1 MTTARP
7 TIVLV
12 TTHPALGAVYERH
25 LERFAKV
32 VLVPEIA
39 EFERRALRLRAS
51 LVVVD
56 IGSVGSNDAVV
67 DHIRALRKQPTM
79 KSLQIVVFA
88 AKASSDFVSALHAAG
103 VDDIIL
109 TTHHTPRNVAERL
122 HNFLLL

>member
-1 MTTARP
+1 MPTARP

-12 TTHPALGAVYERH
+12 TTHPALSAVYERH

-39 EFERRALRLRAS
+39 EFERRALRLHAS
-51 LVVVD
+51 LLAIDV
-56 IGSVGSNDAVV
+56 GSVGSHDVVV

-79 KSLQIVVFA
+79 KSLRIVVFA
-88 AKASSDFVSALHAAG
+88 AKASSDFVNALHAAG
-103 VDDIIL
+103 ADDIIL

>member
-1 MTTARP
+1 MPTARP

-12 TTHPALGAVYERH
+12 TTHPALSAVYERH

-39 EFERRALRLRAS
+39 EFERRAIRLHAALLIIDS
-51 LVVVD
+51 
-56 IGSVGSNDAVV
+56 GSVGSHDDVV
-67 DHIRALRKQPTM
+67 GHVRALHKQPTM
-79 KSLQIVVFA
+79 KSLRIVVFA
-88 AKASSDFVSALHAAG
+88 AKASSDFVNALHAAG
-103 VDDIIL
+103 ADDIIL

>member
-1 MTTARP
+1 MAVAKP

-12 TTHPALGAVYERH
+12 TTHAALGAVYERH

-39 EFERRALRLRAS
+39 EFERRALRLRAA
-51 LVVVD
+51 LLVVD
-56 IGSVGSNDAVV
+56 IGSVGSSDAVV
-67 DHIRALRKQPTM
+67 DHIRTLHKMPTM
-79 KSLQIVVFA
+79 KSLHIVVFA
-88 AKASSDFVSALHAAG
+88 TKASSDLVAALHKAG